1 MHLTLAAGEAD
12 SDSTADVHASV
23 AVHANTVTGTSII
36 LCVQAENRE
45 RNLKC

>member
-23 AVHANTVTGTSII
+23 AVHGHRDVHNFM
-36 LCVQAENRE
+36 VQAENRE

>member
-23 AVHANTVTGTSII
+23 AVHGHRDVHNYYVM
-36 LCVQAENRE
+36 VQAENRE

>member
-23 AVHANTVTGTSII
+23 AVHANTVTGSGT
-36 LCVQAENRE
+36 RP
-45 RNLKC
+45 

>member
-36 LCVQAENRE
+36 MVQAENRE

>member
-23 AVHANTVTGTSII
+23 AVHANTVRRDVHNSM
-36 LCVQAENRE
+36 VQAENRE

>member
-23 AVHANTVTGTSII
+23 AGYTVTGTSII
-36 LCVQAENRE
+36 LWSKRRIEKE
-45 RNLKC
+45 T